1 MLLRITMLLML
12 LLQAALIMG
21 QTYQDSIQLEEIYIY
36 GMPLKEYAAGS
47 KVLHIDSAALNV
59 YASSN
64 IGELLSQRSA
74 IYFKTYGAGMT
85 STVAFRGTSASHTA
99 VLWNGVNINSISLGQ
114 SDFSTF
120 PVAASENVSIQYG
133 ASSALYGSG
142 ALGGTIHLYDDP
154 QWIQGFQGSF
164 QQEIGSFGKT
174 YSEASAK
181 WGNGSLESKTSVFFK
196 RAENDFPYK
205 VKGYGGTRILKQ
217 KNAALQHKGII
228 QDFNYRFR
236 SNQYLS
242 MNFWYNNLD
251 REIQPSVSTIDNQDH
266 QLDENIRVVANYHLN
281 NAWGHLNPRIAYLY
295 DVLDFNDSPSF
306 THRYVAALQHEAKL
320 NKKLKISAGVDFTHI
335 VANVNGYG
343 KEKEEDRTDVFVLGQ
358 YLPIERLSIGL
369 NVRQSFV
376 TDFKAPISPA
386 LGLEYTLVALPQMAL
401 QWKGN
406 IARSYRIPTLNDR
419 FWVPGGNP
427 KLNAETGLA
436 YESGWEFLIQK
447 GNTHLS
453 MEVTG
458 YFNNVDDWII
468 WLKAP
473 GESVWSPENID
484 KVYARGIE
492 INNKWNQQY
501 GALHL
506 TLGLNYAFSKS
517 THANKNDK
525 KYGQQLMYVPLHN
538 GSFYASAGFHGW
550 FLQTSANYTGAR
562 LTTIDEL
569 EAFWLS
575 DWVIGKN
582 VSLDN
587 HDLSAFFKV
596 YNLMDREYFNYESRA
611 MPGRNY
617 SLTLRYTLNK

>member
-36 GMPLKEYAAGS
+36 GMPLKEYTAGS
-47 KVLHIDSAALNV
+47 KVLHIDSTALNV

-99 VLWNGVNINSISLGQ
+99 VLWNGININSISLGQ

-174 YSEASAK
+174 YSEVSAK

-251 REIQPSVSTIDNQDH
+251 R
-266 QLDENIRVVANYHLN
+266 
-281 NAWGHLNPRIAYLY
+281 
-295 DVLDFNDSPSF
+295 
-306 THRYVAALQHEAKL
+306 
-320 NKKLKISAGVDFTHI
+320 
-335 VANVNGYG
+335 
-343 KEKEEDRTDVFVLGQ
+343 
-358 YLPIERLSIGL
+358 
-369 NVRQSFV
+369 
-376 TDFKAPISPA
+376 
-386 LGLEYTLVALPQMAL
+386 
-401 QWKGN
+401 
-406 IARSYRIPTLNDR
+406 
-419 FWVPGGNP
+419 
-427 KLNAETGLA
+427 
-436 YESGWEFLIQK
+436 
-447 GNTHLS
+447 
-453 MEVTG
+453 
-458 YFNNVDDWII
+458 
-468 WLKAP
+468 
-473 GESVWSPENID
+473 
-484 KVYARGIE
+484 
-492 INNKWNQQY
+492 
-501 GALHL
+501 
-506 TLGLNYAFSKS
+506 
-517 THANKNDK
+517 
-525 KYGQQLMYVPLHN
+525 
-538 GSFYASAGFHGW
+538 
-550 FLQTSANYTGAR
+550 
-562 LTTIDEL
+562 
-569 EAFWLS
+569 
-575 DWVIGKN
+575 
-582 VSLDN
+582 
-587 HDLSAFFKV
+587 
-596 YNLMDREYFNYESRA
+596 
-611 MPGRNY
+611 
-617 SLTLRYTLNK
+617 